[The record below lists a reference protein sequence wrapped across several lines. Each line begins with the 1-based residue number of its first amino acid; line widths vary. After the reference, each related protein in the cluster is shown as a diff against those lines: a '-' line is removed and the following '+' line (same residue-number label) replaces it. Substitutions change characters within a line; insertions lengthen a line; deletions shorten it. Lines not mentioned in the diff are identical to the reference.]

1 MTSDDRPLP
10 PIDPADRGWRGF
22 DFLHGSWR
30 VAHRKLPARL
40 VGSSDW
46 QEFGGTLVCRP
57 LLGGQANVEE
67 HLIEQ
72 PSGSYRALGLRAY
85 DPRRRAWSIW
95 WLDARAPNTLG
106 TPVSGNFAEGVGS
119 FYSDDVDQGRPVRTR
134 FLWTRL
140 DTLSPR
146 WEQALSTD
154 GGASWESNWSMELTR
169 VRDGS

>member
-30 VAHRKLPARL
+30 VTHRKLPARL
-40 VGSSDW
+40 VGSTDW

-72 PSGSYRALGLRAY
+72 PSGTYRALGLRAY
-85 DPRRRAWSIW
+85 DPGRHAWSIW

-106 TPVSGNFAEGVGS
+106 TPVSGSFAEGVGS
-119 FYSDDVDQGRPVRTR
+119 FYSDDVHQGRPVRTR

-140 DTLSPR
+140 DTHSPR

-169 VRDGS
+169 A